1 LFYGVVEK
9 GYITP
14 TLEVD
19 REGATAVLDQVN
31 RQTFGQL
38 LRNAKRHS
46 EELVQIEPL
55 LSKALE
61 ERNRLAHSFYRQH
74 NCRRNSEAGRAI
86 MMGDLEAIH
95 ATLVE
100 AMKALSL
107 LLGMDLDTLAEQ
119 ARKTRE
125 SSADA
130 PSPR

>member
-1 LFYGVVEK
+1 
-9 GYITP
+9 
-14 TLEVD
+14 
-19 REGATAVLDQVN
+19 
-31 RQTFGQL
+31 
-38 LRNAKRHS
+38 
-46 EELVQIEPL
+46 
-55 LSKALE
+55 
-61 ERNRLAHSFYRQH
+61 
-74 NCRRNSEAGRAI
+74 